1 VSRPFESWLTTRTL
15 RLGFDPEFA
24 PLTYVDAGGPAGR
37 AIEAVRAA
45 CERAEIAVEFVPVGL
60 GASQDVAELQLDGF
74 ACMAV
79 TPERMGVTF
88 SVPYL
93 TTTAAFFV
101 AESPKARAPVAAGR
115 ALTVI
120 TPRNGPLFQPL
131 SAAASAECPAADQ
144 GPATVTR
151 VVPGTDYEDC
161 FRRVLAGEADA
172 AALNAEVGATLM
184 ARLHPGAFIE
194 LPAPLPALGLAV
206 GLTGEPRAAQLLL
219 SRLDPALGAALRES
233 PAP

>member
-1 VSRPFESWLTTRTL
+1 MTTTL
-15 RLGFDPEFA
+15 CLSFDPEFA
-24 PLTYVDAGGPAGR
+24 PLTYVDAGGPVGR
-37 AIEAVRAA
+37 AIDVVRSA
-45 CERAEIAVEFVPVGL
+45 CERAGINVEFVPVGL
-60 GASQDVAELQLDGF
+60 GASRDVAELRLDGF

-79 TPERMGVTF
+79 TPERTGLTF

-101 AESPKARAPVAAGR
+101 AEPPNAQAPVPVAR

-131 SAAASAECPAADQ
+131 SAAASAQCPAVDQ
-144 GPATVTR
+144 GPATVAR
-151 VVPGTDYEDC
+151 VVPGTDYQDC
-161 FRRVLAGEADA
+161 LRRVLAGEVDA
-172 AALNAEVGATLM
+172 AALNAEVGATLI

-206 GLTGEPRAAQLLL
+206 ALTGEPRDAELLL
-219 SRLDPALGAALRES
+219 SRLDPALEAAVREC
-233 PAP
+233 PYAVRTPGGRA